1 MATSTKSTKSTKTT
15 ESANS
20 TKADAA
26 RNAVMEQLQ
35 QGQEA
40 ALAAA
45 ERVGTTLERIIPAPI
60 MPIVATVQRA
70 VVTNVEFA
78 AALARSQ
85 ADFATKVAKAVLPT
99 V

>member
-1 MATSTKSTKSTKTT
+1 MATTKTT
-15 ESANS
+15 
-20 TKADAA
+20 TKSPKAPVDAATSKVDAA
-26 RNAVMEQLQ
+26 RTAVLERVQ

-40 ALAAA
+40 ALVAA
-45 ERVGTTLERIIPAPI
+45 ERLGSALERFIPAPVL
-60 MPIVATVQRA
+60 PVVTTVQKV

-99 V
+99 A